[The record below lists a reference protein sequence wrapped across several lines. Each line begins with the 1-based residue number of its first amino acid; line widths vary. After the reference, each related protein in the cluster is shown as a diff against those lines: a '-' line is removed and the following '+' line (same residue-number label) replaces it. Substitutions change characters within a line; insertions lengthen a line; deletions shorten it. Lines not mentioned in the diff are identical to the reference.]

1 MARYVAFLR
10 AINVGGHVVKMDV
23 LKAAFAELGF
33 TNIET
38 FIASG
43 NVIFDARSKER
54 VNLERRI
61 ERALEGTLGYEVTT
75 FIRTPSEV
83 AAIARYEPFPRAAMA
98 QAASLNVGLLKGQMD
113 PGLWPAVAAFRTEI
127 DDFHLNGSELY
138 WICRSRQMESKFS
151 NAAFERKLKLSAT
164 FRGLKTMEKLAAK
177 FPPTA

>member
-23 LKAAFAELGF
+23 LKAAFANLGF

-54 VNLERRI
+54 AKLELRI
-61 ERALEGTLGYEVTT
+61 ERELEGTLGYEVAT
-75 FIRTPSEV
+75 FLRTPAEV

-98 QAASLNVGLLKGQMD
+98 DAISLNVGLLKGPMD
-113 PGLWPAVAAFRTEI
+113 PGLWPAVETFRTEI

-138 WICRSRQMESKFS
+138 WMCRSRQMESKFS

-177 FPPTA
+177 FAP

>member
-23 LKAAFAELGF
+23 LKAAFAGLGF
-33 TNIET
+33 TNVET

-61 ERALEGTLGYEVTT
+61 ERALEGTLGYEVAT
-75 FIRTPSEV
+75 FIRTLAEV

-98 QAASLNVGLLKGQMD
+98 QAASLNVGLLKGPMD
-113 PGLWPAVAAFRTEI
+113 PGLWSAVETFRTEI
-127 DDFHLNGSELY
+127 DEFHLNDSELY
-138 WICRSRQMESKFS
+138 WMCRSRQMESKFS
-151 NAAFERKLKLSAT
+151 NAAFERKLRLSAT
-164 FRGLKTMEKLAAK
+164 FRGLKTISKLAAK
-177 FPPTA
+177 FPPTS

>member
-23 LKAAFAELGF
+23 LKAGFAELGF
-33 TNIET
+33 TNVET

-43 NVIFDARSKER
+43 NVIFDARSNDR
-54 VNLERRI
+54 INLERRI
-61 ERALEGTLGYEVTT
+61 ERALEGKLGYEVAT
-75 FIRTPSEV
+75 FIRTLSEV
-83 AAIARYEPFPRAAMA
+83 AAIARYEPFPRAAMT
-98 QAASLNVGLLKGQMD
+98 QAASLNVGLLKAPME
-113 PGLWPAVAAFRTEI
+113 PGRWPAVEAFKTEI

-177 FPPTA
+177 FPA

>member
-10 AINVGGHVVKMDV
+10 AINVGGRVVKMDV
-23 LKAAFAELGF
+23 LKAAFVELGF
-33 TNIET
+33 TNVET

-43 NVIFDARSKER
+43 NVVFDARSKER
-54 VNLERRI
+54 TNLERRI
-61 ERALEGTLGYEVTT
+61 ERALEGTLGYEVAA

-98 QAASLNVGLLKGQMD
+98 QAASLNVGLLKAPMD
-113 PGLWPAVAAFRTEI
+113 TDLWPAVEAFRTEI

-138 WICRSRQMESKFS
+138 WMCRSRQMESKFS

-164 FRGLKTMEKLAAK
+164 FRGLKTMGKLAAK
-177 FPPTA
+177 YPV

>member
-23 LKAAFAELGF
+23 LKAAFAGLGF

-54 VNLERRI
+54 ASLEQRI
-61 ERALEGTLGYEVTT
+61 ERALEKTLGYEVAT
-75 FIRTPSEV
+75 FIRTPAEV
-83 AAIARYEPFPRAAMA
+83 AAIARYEPFARAAMA
-98 QAASLNVGLLKGQMD
+98 QAASLNVGLLKAPMD
-113 PGLWPAVAAFRTEI
+113 PGVWPAVETFKTEI

-151 NAAFERKLKLSAT
+151 NAAFERRVRMSAT
-164 FRGLKTMEKLAAK
+164 FRGLKTMERLAAK